1 MLKYCLLAAILAISG
16 HALAARTDASPALVG
31 SRPMSVMAPKRGKK
45 IHVRLWYPAA
55 TGGKPGLI
63 GATKVFKGVA
73 ASSDAPMATGVFPL
87 VLLAH
92 GGLRAAPGLGNWI
105 AADLARKG
113 YVVTLVHAPLPNE
126 LSARGAVRELW
137 LRPGDLSA
145 ALTSVMRTPKL
156 ARHLQHGA
164 IGVVGFLR
172 GGTSALALA
181 GARLDVR
188 RYRHSCDKPRT
199 SADCRWFAH
208 NKVDLRTADIDQAF
222 RSFLDKRI
230 KTAVVVDPEL
240 SGYFTPK
247 SLSSIGIPVELIRLG
262 SGSGSATVPGFDAA
276 ALLNSV
282 PDIHH
287 DIVKHATAFSSF
299 SLCTARASRFL
310 RAAPGSEPI
319 CGEGNEARSRMHAR
333 IAGLIEASLQRTL
346 PLPHR
351 GK

>member
-1 MLKYCLLAAILAISG
+1 MLKYCLLAAIVAISG
-16 HALAARTDASPALVG
+16 HALAASADASPALVG
-31 SRPMSVMAPKRGKK
+31 SRPMSVMAPERGKK
-45 IHVRLWYPAA
+45 IHVTLWYPAA
-55 TGGKPGLI
+55 TGGKPEPI
-63 GATKVFKGVA
+63 GATKVFKGVT
-73 ASSDAPMATGVFPL
+73 ASADAPMAAGVFPL

-113 YVVTLVHAPLPNE
+113 YVVALVHAPLPNE
-126 LSARGAVRELW
+126 LSARAAVRELW

-145 ALTSVMRTPKL
+145 ALTSVMHTPKL

-181 GARLDVR
+181 GARLDAQ

-199 SADCRWFAH
+199 SADCHWFAH
-208 NKVDLRTADIDQAF
+208 NKVDLRTADIDRAF
-222 RSFLDKRI
+222 RSFMDKRI
-230 KTAVVVDPEL
+230 KTAVVIDPEL
-240 SGYFTPK
+240 SGYLTPK
-247 SLSSIGIPVELIRLG
+247 SLSSIGIPVELIRLD
-262 SGSGSATVPGFDAA
+262 SGAVPGFDAA

-282 PDIHH
+282 PGIHY

-299 SLCTARASRFL
+299 SLCTARASKIL

-319 CGEGNEARSRMHAR
+319 CGEGNKARSRMHAR

-351 GK
+351 DR